1 MSADTDHER
10 RGNRALALAVRA
22 GGLLVSAKVAAALA
36 VCLLAFLLFIGLF
49 ISASGAAVG
58 GTPGQSCSVEGEDA
72 SGVPASYGPWLAKA
86 TQRYELGPEGFAI
99 VAAVHYVE
107 SNFGRSTLP
116 GVRSGANFAGAQGP
130 GQFLAATWAAYGV
143 DADGIGGPD
152 PYSVPDSILATAN
165 YLHASG
171 APRDWHAALFS
182 YNHAEWYGDEVLEAA
197 KGFEAMVVCQPTS
210 SGPGSEQ
217 LEAVA
222 GWIESRRL
230 HYCWGGGHGAE
241 PGPSGGAYCWSADG
255 AQVYGAGDKG
265 STARALS
272 AGSWFCPAST
282 TPGRSPPA
290 ASRNAMSRGRE
301 GN

>member
-1 MSADTDHER
+1 M
-10 RGNRALALAVRA
+10 
-22 GGLLVSAKVAAALA
+22 
-36 VCLLAFLLFIGLF
+36 
-49 ISASGAAVG
+49 
-58 GTPGQSCSVEGEDA
+58 
-72 SGVPASYGPWLAKA
+72 PASYGPWLAKA

-182 YNHAEWYGDEVLEAA
+182 YNHAEWYVDEVLEAA
-197 KGFEAMVVCQPTS
+197 KGFEATVICEAPS

-222 GWIESRRL
+222 RWIESRRL

-241 PGPSGGAYCWSADG
+241 PGPSGGTYCWSADG
-255 AQVYGAGDKG
+255 AQVYGAGEKG
-265 STARALS
+265 LDCSGAVRWLLVLS
-272 AGSWFCPAST
+272 GIDD
-282 TPGRSPPA
+282 PGPDRL
-290 ASRNAMSRGRE
+290 RRLLRTL
-301 GN
+301 